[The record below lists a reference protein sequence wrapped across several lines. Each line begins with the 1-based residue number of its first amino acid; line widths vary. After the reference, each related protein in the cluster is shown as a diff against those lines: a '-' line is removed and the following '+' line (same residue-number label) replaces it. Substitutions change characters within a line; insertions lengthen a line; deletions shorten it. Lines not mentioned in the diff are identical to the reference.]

1 MVTSG
6 SVTGCL
12 RSALSALPA
21 FFWWAVYET
30 HLNRGSGVLP
40 GESPQVKEGSLHNDH
55 VRAAG
60 PVGSVYSM
68 SAVTC
73 DFTGSLVDGYDHQ

>member
-1 MVTSG
+1 MPELYVAKVVIQGDQWVLIQWHS
-6 SVTGCL
+6 
-12 RSALSALPA
+12 LPPVQLL
-21 FFWWAVYET
+21 WT
-30 HLNRGSGVLP
+30 CGT
-40 GESPQVKEGSLHNDH
+40 NDH
-55 VRAAG
+55 GV